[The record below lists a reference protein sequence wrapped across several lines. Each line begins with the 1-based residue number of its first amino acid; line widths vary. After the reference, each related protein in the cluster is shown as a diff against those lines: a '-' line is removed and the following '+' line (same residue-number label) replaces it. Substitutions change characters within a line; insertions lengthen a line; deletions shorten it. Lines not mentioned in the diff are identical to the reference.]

1 MKSYRRKNRRAHG
14 KFVGLSHETIER
26 KRSEAALR
34 RSEATIRSIVETAV
48 SGIVTIDQTGQ
59 IILFNP
65 AAERMFGYNSL
76 EVIGENVKILMPSP
90 FQEEHDLYLRNF
102 LETGKCKIIGIG
114 REVVGRKKSGVV
126 FPIDLAVSMVALEE
140 TILFVGIITDATQR
154 KKAEQT
160 LLEAKQ
166 LAESA
171 NHYKSEFLA
180 TMSHEIRTPMH
191 AILGLLHL
199 TLQTELNDKQRNY
212 INKIQNSSKCL
223 LEIVNDVLDFS
234 KLGAGKLSLEAIDFF
249 MDDILSH
256 VANLVEI
263 QADAK
268 GLKLSFDRSPEVPN
282 ALIGDPTRLGQIL
295 VNLTNNAVKFT
306 ESGNIGVSIQKKA
319 FQDNRVQVSFR
330 ISDTGIGMTPEQCAT
345 IFQTFTQGD
354 VSTTRRYGGSGL
366 GLFICKQLVEMME
379 GEIGVV
385 SEVGRGSVFSF
396 SVWLRL
402 PEKKQYNQDFQ
413 QRGNSIGNNPL
424 SRDGKTIWN
433 IPGLNVLLV
442 DDAAIN
448 QEIVTEFLGGVDINV
463 TVAGDGIE
471 AVRQVEDRLF
481 DIILMDIQ
489 MPIMDGITAT
499 KLIRNLPNGRDLPIL
514 AMTASIL
521 DSDHNKCLEAG
532 MNGFITKPIEPEEI
546 LKILCNHF
554 PEKKKSLI
562 DVTKIT
568 GNFEANKYS
577 DILHGIDLE
586 IGLNRVGGNM
596 TLLRKI
602 WKRFL
607 DEYVQGH
614 YRIREALEQNN
625 REKALLTAH
634 TLKGV
639 SGTIGAVVLQQS
651 VTRLES
657 DLKSSDDLNNTSS
670 LLKLVENELYN
681 ISEGIISYFSWNS
694 PNEQQK
700 ESNPLTHI
708 GVISL
713 LDELVVMIKE
723 MNPLAEEKAEWLVGC
738 LTGEPG
744 YDLARK
750 LVSKISNTEFEDAL
764 AILKE
769 IDILLKNT
777 P

>member
-1 MKSYRRKNRRAHG
+1 MISYRRRNRRAHG

-34 RSEATIRSIVETAV
+34 RSEATIRSIVETAI
-48 SGIVTIDQTGQ
+48 SGIVTIDQTGR

-114 REVVGRKKSGVV
+114 REVVGRKKNGVV
-126 FPIDLAVSMVALEE
+126 FPIDLAVSMVDVDE
-140 TILFVGIITDATQR
+140 TTLFVGIITDATQR
-154 KKAEQT
+154 KKAEQS

-212 INKIQNSSKCL
+212 ITKIQNSSKCL

-385 SEVGRGSVFSF
+385 SEVGRGSVFTF
-396 SVWLRL
+396 TVWLRL

-413 QRGNSIGNNPL
+413 KWGNSIGNSSF
-424 SRDGKTIWN
+424 SRDSKTIWN

-463 TVAGDGIE
+463 TVAGNGSE

-554 PEKKKSLI
+554 PEKKKNLI
-562 DVTKIT
+562 DMTKEKE
-568 GNFEANKYS
+568 NFEANKYS

-657 DLKSSDDLNNTSS
+657 DLKSSDDLNNISS

-681 ISEGIISYFSWNS
+681 ISEGINSYFSWNS
-694 PNEQQK
+694 LNEQQK

-713 LDELVVMIKE
+713 LDELVVMIQE

-769 IDILLKNT
+769 IDILFKDT

>member
-1 MKSYRRKNRRAHG
+1 MKSYRRNRRARG
-14 KFVGLSHETIER
+14 TFVGLSHETTER
-26 KRSEAALR
+26 KRSESALR

-48 SGIVTIDQTGQ
+48 SGIVTIDQTGR

-65 AAERMFGYNSL
+65 AAERMFGYSPP
-76 EVIGENVKILMPSP
+76 EVLGENVKILMPSP
-90 FQEEHDLYLRNF
+90 FREEHDHYLKNF
-102 LETGKCKIIGIG
+102 LQTKERKIIGIG
-114 REVVGRKKSGVV
+114 REVVGRKKNGVV
-126 FPIDLAVSMVALEE
+126 FPIDLAVSMVAVDEN
-140 TILFVGIITDATQR
+140 ILFVGIITDATQR
-154 KKAEQT
+154 KKTEQS

-199 TLQTELNDKQRNY
+199 TLQTDLNDKQRDY
-212 INKIQNSSKCL
+212 IIKIQNSSKCL

-256 VANLVEI
+256 VANMNEI

-306 ESGNIGVSIQKKA
+306 ESGTIGVSIQKEA
-319 FQDNRVQVSFR
+319 FLDNRIQLGFR
-330 ISDTGIGMTPEQCAT
+330 ISDTGIGMSPEQCAT

-396 SVWLRL
+396 TVWLRL
-402 PEKKQYNQDFQ
+402 PEKKQYNQYFQ
-413 QRGNSIGNNPL
+413 QWDNAIGKSFF
-424 SRDGKTIWN
+424 SRDSETIWN
-433 IPGLNVLLV
+433 IPGLTVLLV
-442 DDAAIN
+442 DDAVIN
-448 QEIVTEFLGGVDINV
+448 QEIVKEFLGGLDIHV
-463 TVAGDGIE
+463 TVAGDGRE

-532 MNGFITKPIEPEEI
+532 MNGFIAKPIEPEEI
-546 LKILCNHF
+546 LKILCNRF
-554 PEKKKSLI
+554 PEKRKRFFDVKKEE
-562 DVTKIT
+562 V
-568 GNFEANKYS
+568 NFDANQYS

-586 IGLNRVGGNM
+586 IGLSRVGGSI
-596 TLLRKI
+596 TLLRKM

-625 REKALLTAH
+625 REKALLTVH

-639 SGTIGAVVLQQS
+639 SGTIGAVVLQHS

-657 DLKSSDDLNNTSS
+657 DLKSSDNLKNISS
-670 LLKLVENELYN
+670 LLKHVENELYN
-681 ISEGIISYFSWNS
+681 ISEGVNSYFSWNS
-694 PNEQQK
+694 PNEQHK
-700 ESNPLTHI
+700 KSEPLTHAA
-708 GVISL
+708 VIPL
-713 LDELVVMIKE
+713 LEELVVLIRE

-744 YDLARK
+744 YDLARE
-750 LVSKISNTEFEDAL
+750 LVTKISNTEFDDAL

-769 IDILLKNT
+769 IDILHST
-777 P
+777 IP